1 MFAGKMFVVVFIC
14 RNLFIADHWKNRK
27 NQNLQKFRAT
37 PYVISRRGIVQLG
50 SCFGSIFLLPSMSVA
65 GVHAHS
71 SKVNPQPAA
80 LRDSPFLLL
89 VSDTTY
95 DRRGQSYRTIPSA
108 KVSSMLS

>member
-1 MFAGKMFVVVFIC
+1 MFVVVFIC

-95 DRRGQSYRTIPSA
+95 DRRRQSYRTIPST